1 MSSKKKSHE
10 ELVKQINTRVEFAD
24 KLYKKMRSERYGM
37 TFCCPLELE
46 SINLINDLCNW
57 EDLKVSKLP
66 EEYSKVILTDPQ
78 VGRCTPPAVYN
89 ISTKRC
95 EGSAD
100 PIVTTTTTPTVI
112 NYTPVIQQ
120 SQTGSIPSPVQHKN
134 NYWQGVDCPIIF
146 DGGPVQKYESL
157 G

>member
-57 EDLKVSKLP
+57 EDLKVSKL
-66 EEYSKVILTDPQ
+66 K
-78 VGRCTPPAVYN
+78 
-89 ISTKRC
+89 
-95 EGSAD
+95 
-100 PIVTTTTTPTVI
+100 
-112 NYTPVIQQ
+112 
-120 SQTGSIPSPVQHKN
+120 
-134 NYWQGVDCPIIF
+134 
-146 DGGPVQKYESL
+146 
-157 G
+157 